1 MAKRRNRLRLT
12 VLIDREC
19 SLVEVGHEVL
29 LIVEDGGMEDDFF
42 NLFLEDE
49 SPAVAGFGSLPR
61 SLIYGLPST
70 LRRRL
75 GWLGS
80 LRCGLRSLSL
90 WITSSW
96 FGWWSLSRRRLGRWS
111 LGGRWN

>member
-12 VLIDREC
+12 VLIDCER
-19 SLVEVGHEVL
+19 SLIEIGYEVL
-29 LIVEDGGMEDDFF
+29 LIVEDRGMENDFF

-49 SPAVAGFGSLPR
+49 SPAVARFGSLPR

-80 LRCGLRSLSL
+80 LRCGLRSLRL
-90 WITSSW
+90 WISSSW
-96 FGWWSLSRRRLGRWS
+96 FGRRSLTRRS
-111 LGGRWN
+111 LRRN

>member
-12 VLIDREC
+12 VLIDCER
-19 SLVEVGHEVL
+19 SLIEIGYEVL
-29 LIVEDGGMEDDFF
+29 LIVEDRGVEDDLF

-49 SPAVAGFGSLPR
+49 SPAVARFGSLPR

-90 WITSSW
+90 WISSNW
-96 FGWWSLSRRRLGRWS
+96 FGRRSLTRRSLRW
-111 LGGRWN
+111 R